1 MKNILKA
8 IALMLPLGA
17 LAVSCDIS
25 EYNPNQPGYELVF
38 GSAEN
43 LQYVVNGFYDQLP
56 KVTNAYSRGNKSDI
70 FISDALDSR
79 FGVGYSSTSNTEWGE
94 WTDVFDANYA
104 LDRLSSSAADGLSSS
119 VRNNYRGQF
128 RFFRAYTYYKMLK
141 QYGDLPWYDSVIKP
155 DDTAYEHKERDSRD
169 EIVKHIIDDL
179 DYAIANI
186 TAVSRDRTGLTAD
199 VARFLKMDVCLYEA
213 SFRKYN
219 GVTASVTGKA
229 FSNYTVEQLYTLAAD
244 TAKEIMDAGTYSLVS
259 NYRDL
264 FLSDDLQTSEV
275 ILGAQTSANNRGS
288 QNNFFLYSSGG
299 TPRSLTRSFVNTY
312 LKADGTPYTNG
323 SDYATADWKD
333 EFTGRDPR
341 LELSVW
347 YPGYQFDGAATVPEF
362 NVAPLG
368 YEMRKFAYDK
378 PAENSTG
385 VHDAVSQHNTNSTPI
400 WRYAEVLLDYAE
412 AKAELGQL
420 TATDWANTIGAIRSR
435 AGITGG
441 LTTLPTSIDSY
452 LQSTYYP
459 NVDNAVILEIRRE
472 RSIELLMET
481 SRQDDMIR
489 WGCGEKLATAP
500 WDGVIISAIDTPID
514 LDGDGSNDVC
524 FYSAGNSAGSEAGV
538 TYVPLAESTADGLY
552 AEAVGSKYQLKYR
565 TTTASR
571 YWASDNHLIVDAI
584 PYTVVENY
592 KTLGYT
598 ITQNPGY

>member
-1 MKNILKA
+1 MKTFFKA

-70 FISDALDSR
+70 FISDGLDER
-79 FGVGYSSTSNTEWGE
+79 FAVGYTSSSNDNWGE
-94 WTDVFDANYA
+94 WEDVFDANYA
-104 LDRLSSSAADGLSSS
+104 LERLNSSAADGLSSS
-119 VRNNYRGQF
+119 VRNNFRGQF
-128 RFFRAYTYYKMLK
+128 RFFRAYSYYQMLK

-155 DDTAYEHKERDSRD
+155 DDTGYEHKERDSRD
-169 EIVKHIIDDL
+169 EIVGHIIDDL
-179 DYAIANI
+179 DYAIENI
-186 TAVSRDRTGLTAD
+186 TAISRDRTGLTAD

-219 GVTASVTGKA
+219 GVTSSVTGKA
-229 FSNYTVEQLYTLAAD
+229 FSNYTVDQLYTLAAD
-244 TAKEIMDAGTYSLVS
+244 TAKEIMDEATYSLVD

-264 FLSDDLQTSEV
+264 FLSDNLQTAEV
-275 ILGAQTSANNRGS
+275 ILGAQTSDNNKGS
-288 QNNFFLYSSGG
+288 QNYFFHYSDG

-312 LKADGTPYTNG
+312 LKADGTPYTSG
-323 SDYATADWKD
+323 SGYATADWKD

-347 YPGYQFDGAATVPEF
+347 YPGYQFDGVTAVPEF
-362 NVAPLG
+362 TVAPLG
-368 YEMRKFAYDK
+368 YAMRKFCYDK
-378 PAENSTG
+378 PAYVKDGET
-385 VHDAVSQHNTNSTPI
+385 DDSQAKYNTNSTPI

-412 AKAELGQL
+412 AKAELGEL
-420 TATDWANTIGAIRSR
+420 TATDWANTVGAIRGR

-441 LTTLPTSIDSY
+441 LTSLPTSADSY

-459 NVDNAVILEIRRE
+459 NVTDPVILEIRRE

-481 SRQDDMIR
+481 SRQNDMIR
-489 WGCGEKLATAP
+489 WGCGAKLATAP

-514 LDGDGSNDVC
+514 LDGDGANDVC
-524 FYSAGNSAGSEAGV
+524 FYSFGNSAGSESGV
-538 TYVPLAESTADGLY
+538 KYIPLVEDSKEGLY

-571 YWASDNHLIVDAI
+571 YWADDDHLVVDAI
-584 PYTVVENY
+584 PYKVVEDY